1 MTRRRPRR
9 KVRGVTAHRGRTAV
23 PAKPAAALTEAEFR
37 ELYDGLRAQLPW
49 GKADRRG
56 ALNYLTAAGTLAAA
70 REVRHG
76 RSVSLAAPIG
86 HQVTP
91 DNPDPA
97 RHEMTGTGT
106 DADPTG
112 LSFATDRIA
121 MNIHGDADSHIDAL
135 CHVIYDQALYND
147 VPANRVTQDGAAE
160 LSIAAAADGIV
171 GRGVLLDIP
180 GLRGVPWLE
189 PGDYVTTDDL
199 LAAEEAQQVRF
210 GRGDLLFVRVG
221 HRLRR
226 AARGPWDAAAERAG
240 LHPTVLPLLAERQIA
255 VLGSDS
261 NNDTA
266 GASTRGVDFPV
277 HVLAIKALGLQLLD
291 YLQFATLLPL
301 CERHRQWSFLCV
313 IAPLRLPKGTGS
325 PINPI
330 AIL

>member
-1 MTRRRPRR
+1 
-9 KVRGVTAHRGRTAV
+9 VTAHRGRAAT
-23 PAKPAAALTEAEFR
+23 PSKPAAALSDAQFR

-49 GKADRRG
+49 AATDRRG
-56 ALNYLTAAGTLAAA
+56 ALNYLTATETLAAV

-76 RSVSLAAPIG
+76 LAVSLAAPIE

-91 DNPDPA
+91 DDPDPA
-97 RHEMTGTGT
+97 RHKMTGTGA

-112 LSFATDRIA
+112 LSFATDRIE

-135 CHVIYDQALYND
+135 CHVIYDHALYND

-180 GLRGVPWLE
+180 GVRGVPWLE

-199 LAAEEAQQVRF
+199 LAAEQAQQVRF

-226 AARGPWDAAAERAG
+226 AARGPWDAAAKRAG
-240 LHPTVLPLLAERQIA
+240 LHPTVLSLLAECQIA

-261 NNDTA
+261 NNDAA
-266 GASTRGVDFPV
+266 GPSERGVDFPV
-277 HVLAIKALGLQLLD
+277 HVLAIRALGLQLLD
-291 YLQFATLLPL
+291 YLQFETLLPL
-301 CERHRQWSFLCV
+301 CDKHRQWSFLCV
-313 IAPLRLPKGTGS
+313 IAPLRLAKGTGS

>member
-1 MTRRRPRR
+1 M
-9 KVRGVTAHRGRTAV
+9 TAHRGRTAT

-49 GKADRRG
+49 SKADRRG
-56 ALNYLTAAGTLAAA
+56 ALNYLTAAETMAAA

-76 RSVSLAAPIG
+76 RSVSLAAPIE
-86 HQVTP
+86 HRVSP
-91 DNPDPA
+91 DNPEPA
-97 RHEMTGTGT
+97 RHTMTETGA
-106 DADPTG
+106 DADPAG
-112 LSFATDRIA
+112 LSFATDQIA

-135 CHVIYDQALYND
+135 WHVIYDHALYND

-160 LSIAAAADGIV
+160 LSIALAADGLV

-189 PGDYVTTDDL
+189 PGDYVTVDDL

-210 GRGDLLFVRVG
+210 GRGDLLFIRVG

-226 AARGPWDAAAERAG
+226 AARGPWDAAAKRVG

-266 GASTRGVDFPV
+266 SPQARGADFPV
-277 HVLAIKALGLQLLD
+277 HVLAIRALGLHLLD
-291 YLQFATLLPL
+291 YLQFETLLPL
-301 CERHRQWSFLCV
+301 CEKHRQWSFLCV
-313 IAPLRLPKGTGS
+313 IAPLKLPNGTGS